1 MSEETSSAV
10 ISWEQLLPLA
20 ERFAQDFAQHHHVF
34 ATAESCTGGLISGT
48 ITAISGSSQ
57 WFDRAFVTYTNEAK
71 MQMLDV
77 QAATLEAFGAVSVQ
91 TARQMACGALSH
103 SSADIAVAVTGIAGP
118 TGGTKDKPVG
128 TVCIAVARRGE
139 DGAYA
144 FCHHFADDR
153 MAVRLATVQK
163 ALEDLL
169 ALSAGQVPANYEFAI
184 MGNKA

>member
-1 MSEETSSAV
+1 MSEETSTTV

-20 ERFAQDFAQHHHVF
+20 ERFAQDFAQRHHVF

-77 QAATLEAFGAVSVQ
+77 QAAILEAFGAVSVQ
-91 TARQMACGALSH
+91 TARQMACGALAH
-103 SSADIAVAVTGIAGP
+103 SSADM
-118 TGGTKDKPVG
+118 G

-144 FCHHFADDR
+144 FCHHFAGDR

-169 ALSAGQVPANYEFAI
+169 ALSSGQIPSGYEFAI
-184 MGNKA
+184 IGNKA

>member
-1 MSEETSSAV
+1 MSEETSTAV

-144 FCHHFADDR
+144 FCHHFAGDR

-169 ALSAGQVPANYEFAI
+169 ALSAGPVPADYEFAI

>member
-20 ERFAQDFAQHHHVF
+20 ERFAQDFAHHHHVF
-34 ATAESCTGGLISGT
+34 TTAESCTGGLISGT

-118 TGGTKDKPVG
+118 RARYVLRWRVAARTGPMLFVTTLPVIVWRCVWLRCKRHWK
-128 TVCIAVARRGE
+128 T
-139 DGAYA
+139 YW
-144 FCHHFADDR
+144 
-153 MAVRLATVQK
+153 
-163 ALEDLL
+163 
-169 ALSAGQVPANYEFAI
+169 LSAQGKYQPI
-184 MGNKA
+184 MSLPLWEIRHRLRA